1 MSDDCPICF
10 EVINN
15 TQNVVITGCKHK
27 FHTTC
32 LLRSIQT
39 GGYRCP
45 NCRGCLLATDTASG
59 ATGSASATGAAAGPT
74 GSASA
79 TGAATGPTGASHQF
93 TYNGVGARDI
103 SMNIIQGPNRSI
115 SEEMRR
121 ISEFQ
126 YYSTRVTYHNDS
138 SDDESGVNGG

>member
-10 EVINN
+10 EVIDN
-15 TQNVVITGCKHK
+15 TQNMVITGCKHK

-32 LLRSIQT
+32 LLRSTQSS
-39 GGYRCP
+39 GYRCP
-45 NCRGCLLATDTASG
+45 NCRGSLLATDTASG
-59 ATGSASATGAAAGPT
+59 PTGATGAAATRVAGPT

-79 TGAATGPTGASHQF
+79 TGAATGPTAI
-93 TYNGVGARDI
+93 RDI
-103 SMNIIQGPNRSI
+103 SMNIIQGPNRTI

>member
-10 EVINN
+10 EVIDN

-45 NCRGCLLATDTASG
+45 NCRGSLLATD
-59 ATGSASATGAAAGPT
+59 AAIGPT

-79 TGAATGPTGASHQF
+79 TGAATGPT
-93 TYNGVGARDI
+93 VIRDI
-103 SMNIIQGPNRSI
+103 SMNIIQGPNRTI